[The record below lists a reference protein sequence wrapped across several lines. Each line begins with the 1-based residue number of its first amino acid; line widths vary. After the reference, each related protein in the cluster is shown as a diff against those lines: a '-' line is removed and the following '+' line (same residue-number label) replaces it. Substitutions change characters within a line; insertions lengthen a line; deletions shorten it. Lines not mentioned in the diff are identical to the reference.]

1 MRRTLQN
8 LLLVAAV
15 ASAPLTAAAA
25 PSNDAP
31 RQEPRSFF
39 SLIMDRL
46 KEASQPPAPVEEKK
60 ADAKAP
66 LPRLPRWISELL
78 DWDDA
83 SRSTGT

>member
-25 PSNDAP
+25 PTDNAP

-39 SLIMDRL
+39 SMIMDRL
-46 KEASQPPAPVEEKK
+46 KDASRPPATAAE
-60 ADAKAP
+60 AKPEAKSP
-66 LPRLPRWISELL
+66 LPRLPRWISEIL
-78 DWDDA
+78 DLDDA
-83 SRSTGT
+83 PRSTGT

>member
-1 MRRTLQN
+1 MRRTLQH

-31 RQEPRSFF
+31 RHEPRSFF
-39 SLIMDRL
+39 SMIMDRL
-46 KEASQPPAPVEEKK
+46 KEVSQPPAPVEQK
-60 ADAKAP
+60 ADVKSP
-66 LPRLPRWISELL
+66 MPRLPRWISEIL
-78 DWDDA
+78 DLDDA